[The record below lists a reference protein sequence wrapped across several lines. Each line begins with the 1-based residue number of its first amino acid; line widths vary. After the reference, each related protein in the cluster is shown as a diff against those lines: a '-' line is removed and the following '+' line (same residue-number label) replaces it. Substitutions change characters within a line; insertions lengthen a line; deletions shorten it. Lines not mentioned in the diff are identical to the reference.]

1 MAKINKEQQLRN
13 LIDEAGR
20 VNSQI
25 SALRKKYD
33 SLRAQLEIAMPF
45 PADGQNTVV
54 EAGEFEAAL
63 EYKFQ
68 TYVSPQR
75 LMEMDAQVFW
85 GIVKVPVGEAEKML
99 TPDVF
104 HYVSEKRPGDLPV
117 LTVRQRRHEQL
128 DVEAKKAA

>member
-1 MAKINKEQQLRN
+1 MPKINKEQQLRN
-13 LIDEAGR
+13 LIDEAGH

-25 SALRKKYD
+25 SALRKRYD

-45 PADGQNTVV
+45 PTDDQSHIV
-54 EAGEFEAAL
+54 EAGEFEAVF

-68 TYVSPQR
+68 THVSPQR

-85 GIVKVPVGEAEKML
+85 GIVKVPVGEAQKML

-128 DVEAKKAA
+128 ENRKAA